1 MYEVTIIAH
10 NQYIPNLIRRLH
22 EAGFVEITETA
33 KIRTDFSKLAAQG
46 RSREETVKC
55 ISYGLRINRI
65 IDVLERIAPPEEGLF
80 KSFTRPEPR
89 PKFTIKHKDMNTLF
103 METEDLLNQVENLVL
118 DIDNQLN
125 ELDEKL
131 GNLQTQK
138 NQIKLLR
145 PIRFNLGYLGSSKH
159 LVIKAGTV
167 DSLDQLKNALK
178 NVKDITYKYAP
189 VDDKYSVV
197 IAAHIS
203 QRVEL
208 DNSLKGRFF
217 TEFDISGIDGT
228 PNEVMQKLE
237 SEITSI
243 NKKKDELLSKLKVFF
258 KTWHKKLQIMDEELE
273 NERQRNDIFGNFV
286 ETKDT
291 RVITGWVLTKDQARL
306 EKICSEMTAG
316 HAVCHFKEPD
326 PDNENIPVKL
336 NNPAP
341 IKPFEV
347 LTTLF
352 AKPRYNEIDP
362 TLLIAFPFVF
372 FFGLMLGDA
381 GYGFVILI
389 LCLFG
394 YFHLGKIR
402 PVVKQ
407 ASYIGIFMGISTII
421 FGILMGSVFGD
432 LIQRLILFDTNTP
445 LYDLKILGFD
455 LPYDP
460 IRSPVFLLQVALI
473 IGISYI
479 MMSVLAAAGHNLK
492 YKNYKEF
499 LLNQFPWFILVP
511 FGLLLI
517 FYAFFKY
524 EFEPLILNI
533 AYIMIIIGLVLIIV
547 EKKALFFFDI
557 TGFLGDTLSFARLLA
572 LGLATAGIAMTI
584 NIIGELMIPV
594 HPAMV
599 AVIIVLLFFGHLI
612 NFVLQALGAGIHS
625 LRLQYVEFFARCY
638 EGGGGHFKPFQAR
651 HLITKL
657 EPRRKS

>member
-1 MYEVTIIAH
+1 
-10 NQYIPNLIRRLH
+10 
-22 EAGFVEITETA
+22 
-33 KIRTDFSKLAAQG
+33 
-46 RSREETVKC
+46 
-55 ISYGLRINRI
+55 
-65 IDVLERIAPPEEGLF
+65 LERVAPPEEGLF

-89 PKFTIKHKDMNTLF
+89 PRAVIKHKDMETLF
-103 METEDLLNQVENLVL
+103 KETVEILGQVENLVL

-125 ELDEKL
+125 DLDEKL
-131 GNLQTQK
+131 GNLKTQK
-138 NQIKLLR
+138 NQIRLLR
-145 PIRFNLGYLGSSKH
+145 PIRFNLGYLGSTKH

-189 VDDKYSVV
+189 ADDKYTVV

-203 QRVEL
+203 QRTEL

-217 TEFDISGIDGT
+217 TEFDISGLEGT
-228 PNEVMQKLE
+228 PNEVMQKLDM
-237 SEITSI
+237 EISSI
-243 NKKKDELLSKLKVFF
+243 NKTKDELFLKLKVFY
-258 KTWHKKLQIMDEELE
+258 KTWHKKMLILDEELE
-273 NERQRNDIFGNFV
+273 NERQRNDIFSHFG

-291 RVITGWVLTKDQARL
+291 KVITGWVLAKHQIRL
-306 EKICSEMTAG
+306 QKVCTEMTMG
-316 HAVCHFKEPD
+316 HAVCHFKDPD
-326 PDNENIPVKL
+326 PENENIPVKL
-336 NNPAP
+336 TNPAP

-352 AKPRYNEIDP
+352 ANPKYDEIDP
-362 TLLIAFPFVF
+362 TLLIAFPFIF

-381 GYGFVILI
+381 GYGLVILI

-421 FGILMGSVFGD
+421 FGFLMGSVFGD
-432 LIQRLILFDTNTP
+432 LIQRLVFFDTNTP

-499 LLNQFPWFILVP
+499 LFNQFPWFILVP
-511 FGLLLI
+511 FGLILI

-524 EFEPLILNI
+524 EFDPLVLNL
-533 AYIMIIIGLVLIIV
+533 AYIMIIIGLVLLIL
-547 EKKALFFFDI
+547 EKRALFFFDI

-584 NIIGELMIPV
+584 NIIGELMIPI

-599 AVIIVLLFFGHLI
+599 AVIIILLFFGHLI

-638 EGGGGHFKPFQAR
+638 EGGGNQFKPFQAR
-651 HLITKL
+651 HLVTKL
-657 EPRRKS
+657 EPRRKG